1 MEQWKKQISK
11 SIDAKAALFIA
22 ASDAVWA
29 APETGFKEHKS
40 AKILMDTLAK
50 EGFEITP
57 GIAGIPTAFVASFG
71 SGKPVIAYLGEY
83 DALSALSQKA
93 GVTKQEAVIP
103 GGNGHGCGHNALGAG
118 SLAAAFALKNHL
130 QQSGVSGTVKYFGC
144 PGEEYGSGKMFMAR
158 EGYFDDV
165 DAAFT
170 WHPGVHNA
178 VYGQSTLANI
188 SIFYRFFG
196 KTAHA
201 AAIPHLGRS
210 ALDAAELMNI
220 GVNFMREHMP
230 LDCRVH
236 YAFRD
241 VGGTAPNVVQETA
254 CLHYFVRAPRVKTAM
269 WLTERVHNIARG
281 AALMSETRVEMN
293 ISEALCDF
301 VPNDVLS
308 QLLHD
313 CFVCIGGP
321 QFDEADYA
329 LAKQFEFSQE
339 EKEASL
345 ASIATASSDACAKKV
360 EDCILMRDVLPY
372 SKSKIAKP
380 GSTDVGDVSYCTP
393 TAQINAACWAIGT
406 PGHSWQVTSQSGS
419 SITHKGLL
427 AAGKALALAGICAL
441 HDPGL
446 LKKARDEYITVT
458 GGQYVCP
465 VGKDVKPDLSE

>member
-1 MEQWKKQISK
+1 
-11 SIDAKAALFIA
+11 
-22 ASDAVWA
+22 
-29 APETGFKEHKS
+29 
-40 AKILMDTLAK
+40 
-50 EGFEITP
+50 
-57 GIAGIPTAFVASFG
+57 
-71 SGKPVIAYLGEY
+71 
-83 DALSALSQKA
+83 
-93 GVTKQEAVIP
+93 
-103 GGNGHGCGHNALGAG
+103 
-118 SLAAAFALKNHL
+118 
-130 QQSGVSGTVKYFGC
+130 
-144 PGEEYGSGKMFMAR
+144 
-158 EGYFDDV
+158 
-165 DAAFT
+165 
-170 WHPGVHNA
+170 
-178 VYGQSTLANI
+178 
-188 SIFYRFFG
+188 
-196 KTAHA
+196 
-201 AAIPHLGRS
+201 
-210 ALDAAELMNI
+210 MNI

-393 TAQINAACWAIGT
+393 TRADQRRLLGDWNAGAFLAGHFAERIVHHPQGIVGGGQSIGT
-406 PGHSWQVTSQSGS
+406 GGHMRF
-419 SITHKGLL
+419 
-427 AAGKALALAGICAL
+427 A
-441 HDPGL
+441 
-446 LKKARDEYITVT
+446 
-458 GGQYVCP
+458 
-465 VGKDVKPDLSE
+465 